1 VQGSKPHDD
10 LMAGLRQVATGEIV
24 VADLSKVDAEIKANL
39 KVVRHGFGIQIYSNG
54 QG

>member
-54 QG
+54 

>member
-1 VQGSKPHDD
+1 
-10 LMAGLRQVATGEIV
+10 MAGLRQVATGEIV

>member
-1 VQGSKPHDD
+1 MLGTKPHDD
-10 LMAGLRQVATGEIV
+10 LMAGLKQVTTGEIV
-24 VADLSKVDAEIKANL
+24 VAEISKVDAEIRANL